1 LGLLGYGRSGWS
13 GIAAAATA
21 GLVCWLSASLALV
34 SLFVSQRLKAPV
46 QGVLVGMIFRMGLPL
61 AAGMALNEA
70 VPLLADA
77 GVFWM
82 ILGLYLVALV
92 VETLLSLRFVPADNI
107 GQLKSAASIDAA
119 SGVQSH

>member
-1 LGLLGYGRSGWS
+1 
-13 GIAAAATA
+13 
-21 GLVCWLSASLALV
+21 
-34 SLFVSQRLKAPV
+34 
-46 QGVLVGMIFRMGLPL
+46 MGLPL

-92 VETLLSLRFVPADNI
+92 AETLLSLRFVPAD
-107 GQLKSAASIDAA
+107 QLGALRSAASIDAA
-119 SGVQSH
+119 SGAQPR